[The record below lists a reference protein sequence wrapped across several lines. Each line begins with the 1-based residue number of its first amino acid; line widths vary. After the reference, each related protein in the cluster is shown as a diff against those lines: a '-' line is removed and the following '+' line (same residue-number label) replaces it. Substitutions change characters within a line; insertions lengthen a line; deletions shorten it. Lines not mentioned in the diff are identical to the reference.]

1 MATAFKRLTPLFNRI
16 LVKKLEVSTKTSSG
30 IILSEASDK
39 TSVGVVIEVLYKF
52 FYYTIISTPDRTWL
66 I

>member
-52 FYYTIISTPDRTWL
+52 FIKLLYLPQTGPG
-66 I
+66 